1 MTGTTPTTHP
11 GIQGLAPGQRDPRLD
26 FFRGLSLI
34 MIFMNHVPGTFFE
47 NLTSRNFGLSDAAE
61 GFVFMSGCAVAL
73 AYGPKMKDGLNLDAV
88 RKGWGRAWQ
97 LYLVHMM
104 TTVWAMALVAGGVL
118 WLGADEVLLNNSFIM
133 MWKQPVEVI
142 LGVATLGHQ
151 FGYVNILPM
160 YAVLMLGAPFLVR
173 LGQRNPMALLAL
185 SVGFWILTFALSLD
199 LPNYPQPG
207 GWFFNPFAWQLIFT
221 LGILTGLALREGR
234 RFVPVKPWLVW
245 IAAIWL
251 VFCFAWVQD
260 VDLKEWMNQ
269 TLNALRAQGVPGL
282 VAGFDKT
289 FVSMPRLT
297 HFIALAYILSM
308 PLGIPKFAASQAM
321 EPVRLIG
328 RHSLPVFATGTVIAI
343 FAQVVKDVHP
353 AGIEQDML
361 LVLGGLFAQWCLAY
375 ALEWSRQRDG
385 RTKPPVV
392 REAEPEVAPHRLPV
406 APSTSLR

>member
-11 GIQGLAPGQRDPRLD
+11 GMTGLAPGQRDPRLD

-73 AYGPKMKDGLNLDAV
+73 AYGPKTKDGLNVDAV

-97 LYLVHMM
+97 LYLVHIM

-173 LGQRNPMALLAL
+173 LGQRNPMALLAF
-185 SVGFWILTFALSLD
+185 SVGFWILTFAFRLD

-207 GWFFNPFAWQLIFT
+207 GWFFNPFAWQLIFS
-221 LGILTGLALREGR
+221 LGILTGLALRNGR
-234 RFVPVKPWLVW
+234 RLVPVKPWLVW
-245 IAAIWL
+245 IAAVWL

-269 TLNALRAQGVPGL
+269 SLNWLRAQGVPGL

-289 FVSMPRLT
+289 FVSLPRLT
-297 HFIALAYILSM
+297 HFIALAYILSLPM
-308 PLGIPKFAASQAM
+308 VIPKIAASQAM
-321 EPVRLIG
+321 DPVRLIG
-328 RHSLPVFATGTVIAI
+328 RHSLPVFAMGTVIAI
-343 FAQVVKDVHP
+343 FAQVVKDIHP
-353 AGIEQDML
+353 DGIEQDML
-361 LVLGGLFAQWCLAY
+361 LVLGGLFAQWCLAF
-375 ALEWSRQRDG
+375 ALEWTRQRDG
-385 RTKPPVV
+385 RAKPPVV
-392 REAEPEVAPHRLPV
+392 RATEPESAPHRLPV